1 MNKKLLI
8 GLITTLVLVFSSSL
22 CFANDALN
30 DATHGAQNVV
40 GGAENA
46 IKDTMNG
53 VTDATKNMTN
63 KAENGMNN
71 ITNSMKENGD
81 NNNTKKDTNN
91 ETANRDNNNNYT
103 AVRTSAEGTTTFMGM
118 NATTWTWLI
127 IGIAAIAV
135 IALVWYYSAQFAN
148 SNYKDRD

>member
-8 GLITTLVLVFSSSL
+8 GLITTLVLVFSSSF

-30 DATHGAQNVV
+30 DAAHGAQNVV

-71 ITNSMKENGD
+71 VTENMKDNGD
-81 NNNTKKDTNN
+81 NNTTRKDTNN
-91 ETANRDNNNNYT
+91 ETRTDNNYT
-103 AVRTSAEGTTTFMGM
+103 AVRTSTEGSTTFMGM

-127 IGIAAIAV
+127 IGTAAIAI

>member
-8 GLITTLVLVFSSSL
+8 GLMTAIILVFSSSL

-30 DATHGAQNVV
+30 DAAHGAQNVV

-46 IKDTMNG
+46 IKDTVNG
-53 VTDATKNMTN
+53 AANMTKDMTN

-71 ITNSMKENGD
+71 VTENMKDNGD
-81 NNNTKKDTNN
+81 NNTTRKDTNN
-91 ETANRDNNNNYT
+91 ETSTNDDNYT
-103 AVRTSAEGTTTFMGM
+103 AVRTSTEGSTTFMGM

-127 IGIAAIAV
+127 IGIATIAI